1 MTGSAP
7 LLEEGFGIDHV
18 FADGR
23 CLPGEV
29 GAGGVDL
36 VQLRPVVVTPRQQ
49 QRHAKR
55 PNAARFCGAMSR
67 TSIRTRLKSC
77 LPQLLAAIP
86 LPLL

>member
-18 FADGR
+18 FADGG

-36 VQLRPVVVTPRQQ
+36 VQLRPVVVTPRQ
-49 QRHAKR
+49 
-55 PNAARFCGAMSR
+55 
-67 TSIRTRLKSC
+67 
-77 LPQLLAAIP
+77 
-86 LPLL
+86 